1 MKAILFV
8 QLLVI
13 SLAGSAAEDFAGPV
27 RLIGNVE
34 HAPINEMSGIVKSR
48 RFDGV
53 YWVHNDS
60 GDAARIFAVNRTG
73 KVIIPQYVQQSFY
86 GETVQAGKEVWP
98 GLEILLAANQD
109 WEDIAVDDEYIYIA
123 DAGNNGNARRDMGV
137 YILYE
142 PNPRQILSSRIL
154 KYLPI
159 RYPEQQE
166 YPAKVW
172 HYDNEGMFF
181 WNDRLYFLSK
191 HRKPGQIAGWE
202 AGAVLY
208 RLDTEHIDRV
218 NLLERVD
225 DNQDITLATG
235 ADVSPNGAKL
245 AILSYT
251 ALWLFDQPRRGDK
264 WLSGQAY
271 KLDINL
277 AHTKQAEAVCWDDD
291 DTLLI
296 TNEGGEIFEVKIAD
310 IPAL

>member
-1 MKAILFV
+1 MKAILLV
-8 QLLVI
+8 QLLAI
-13 SLAGSAAEDFAGPV
+13 SLTGFAAEENPV
-27 RLIGNVE
+27 RMIGKVA

-60 GDAARIFAVNRTG
+60 GDVARLFAVNRMG
-73 KVIIPQYVQQSFY
+73 EVIITHFLQQSYY
-86 GETVQAGKEVWP
+86 GETLQAGKEEWP
-98 GLEILLAANQD
+98 GLEVLLAVNQD
-109 WEDIAVDDEYIYIA
+109 WEDIAVDDEYVYIA
-123 DAGNNGNARRDMGV
+123 DLGNNGNARRDMGV
-137 YILYE
+137 YVLHE
-142 PNPRQILSSRIL
+142 PNPRQVMTSRVL

-172 HYDNEGMFF
+172 HYDNEGMFV
-181 WNDRLYFLSK
+181 WKGKLYFLSK
-191 HRKPGQIAGWE
+191 HRKPGEIMGWE

-208 RLDTEHIDRV
+208 RLDTDHIDRDNV
-218 NLLERVD
+218 LTRVD
-225 DNQDITLATG
+225 EHEAITLATG
-235 ADVSPNGAKL
+235 ADVSPNGSKL

-251 ALWLFDQPRRGDK
+251 ALWVFDKPRRKDR

-271 KLDINL
+271 RLDIDL

-291 DTLLI
+291 ETLLI

-310 IPAL
+310 IPAV